1 MVVQTS
7 KKFRMHMPNI
17 YSKTGALHS
26 IRVKKQASR
35 VLLYHKFMLFFL
47 GGRSVAIGTGKISG
61 KN

>member
-1 MVVQTS
+1 
-7 KKFRMHMPNI
+7 MPNI

-47 GGRSVAIGTGKISG
+47 GGEECSYWYWENIREKLVATLRPLFLT
-61 KN
+61 